1 MYVFCTMEILSVSYN
16 LKKKGETFIEKE
28 KFNNEISLFIPET
41 LIADKGLS
49 NYAIAVYCVLHTLC
63 IPTQLYLQCITQNQ
77 IEFYLTGQLSGR
89 RRISD
94 YIRCGL
100 NELIDNGII
109 IKKNEI
115 QKHYIL
121 DCSKLWI
128 DTKKTK
134 FTPITF
140 SEVQKIFQIE
150 NVNNFLLLR
159 YFILLMGTISS
170 SITVYLHNG
179 ENKIRVVG
187 NVSIE
192 YLSNLSGISIRSI
205 IEYNKLLEK
214 TGLLYVYR
222 QRDFILDEEKGVKS
236 LPNIYG
242 RVSDIEYINRYAQNQ
257 KEHKNSYKYLKSNNE
272 KANNKRRLAQMY
284 VQISKE
290 NDSKYSENDIL
301 EVYNYVISENEK
313 YEKMYE
319 KNNYDGY
326 LEKIR
331 DLTVFDKYDFIK
343 KGELNEKEKGM
354 VRKTSNRN

>member
-1 MYVFCTMEILSVSYN
+1 MTVIC
-16 LKKKGETFIEKE
+16 
-28 KFNNEISLFIPET
+28 
-41 LIADKGLS
+41 
-49 NYAIAVYCVLHTLC
+49 
-63 IPTQLYLQCITQNQ
+63 YLQCITQNQ

-109 IKKNEI
+109 IKENEI

-236 LPNIYG
+236 LPRRKSSKLRMCAKIYC
-242 RVSDIEYINRYAQNQ
+242 R
-257 KEHKNSYKYLKSNNE
+257 
-272 KANNKRRLAQMY
+272 
-284 VQISKE
+284 
-290 NDSKYSENDIL
+290 
-301 EVYNYVISENEK
+301 
-313 YEKMYE
+313 
-319 KNNYDGY
+319 
-326 LEKIR
+326 
-331 DLTVFDKYDFIK
+331 
-343 KGELNEKEKGM
+343 
-354 VRKTSNRN
+354 